1 MRTVVIALGAS
12 LPLIVSC
19 SEPSVQTEGSD
30 TAVSQA
36 PDQASQSRPP
46 NILLIIGDD
55 HGWPYYGFLGDE
67 NVVTPHL
74 DALAER
80 SVVFELAHS
89 TSNYCRPTLQSLA
102 TGLYPSQYM
111 PRMEALAEPI
121 LAADDAYQAAEGRER
136 HARRTIAESSQ
147 ITEFETLPRVLAA
160 HGYASFQGG
169 KWWEQS
175 YAHGGFTHGMSE
187 GFAWSDMMSDA
198 GFFEFM
204 GGRGI
209 ELGRTTMEPVMSFIE
224 DHADQPFFIWY
235 GPALPHTPLNPPAE
249 HRAHYEGGAFSQSA
263 ADYYGN
269 ISWFDHGIGQVI
281 NKLDEQGVLD
291 NTIIAYVNDNGWEQP
306 ATVEYRGDNDLYSNG
321 GRRGK
326 SSLFDTAFRTPIL
339 FSWPGEIAPARDD
352 QTLVSAVDIVPTLLD
367 LADIDAPEGLPG
379 LSLERVLDGEAFEG
393 REYLIGRTDSLRG
406 DSDYLGNPVGAS
418 DDLMGRDIIAYYLR
432 SHRWHYVWLPQSGE
446 QALYDLLN
454 DPEATANVAND
465 NAELITYFRGQIGA
479 WRETYV
485 EYDDQ
490 L

>member
-1 MRTVVIALGAS
+1 MRFALAA
-12 LPLIVSC
+12 V
-19 SEPSVQTEGSD
+19 
-30 TAVSQA
+30 AVSPFLFSCAAPA
-36 PDQASQSRPP
+36 PDADARAEIAAPDGDGAQSRPP

-80 SVVFELAHS
+80 SVVFELAHA

-111 PRMEALAEPI
+111 PRMEALAAPI
-121 LAADDAYQAAEGRER
+121 LEADPEFQASEGRER

-147 ITEFETLPRVLAA
+147 ITQFATLPRLLAA

-187 GFAWSDMMSDA
+187 GFAWTDMMSDS

-209 ELGRTTMEPVMSFIE
+209 ELGRTTMDPVLDFISE
-224 DHADQPFFIWY
+224 HADQPFLIWY

-249 HRAHYEGGAFSQSA
+249 HRAHYETGEFSQSA

-269 ISWFDHGIGQVI
+269 ITWFDHGIGQVI
-281 NKLDEQGVLD
+281 AQLEAEGVLND
-291 NTIIAYVNDNGWEQP
+291 TIIAYVNDNGWEQP
-306 ATVEYRGDNDLYSNG
+306 PTVEYRGDNDLYSNG

-367 LADIDAPEGLPG
+367 LAGVAAPEGLPG
-379 LSLERVLDGEAFEG
+379 RSLTPVFEG
-393 REYLIGRTDSLRG
+393 GAFAGRDYLIGRTDSLRG

-418 DDLMGRDIIAYYLR
+418 RDLMGRDIVAYYLR
-432 SHRWHYVWLPQSGE
+432 SHRWHYVWLPASGE
-446 QALYDLLN
+446 QALYDMLN
-454 DPEATANVAND
+454 DPGATTNVVEE
-465 NAELITYFRGQIGA
+465 NAELIGYFRTQIAA
-479 WRETYV
+479 WREAYV

-490 L
+490 P